1 MTTRGKGI
9 LVAAALLLVLIP
21 IVRVHADGTASTST
35 SIVEQI
41 GCDISVKDA
50 DGTIHQS
57 QACQLTDFINLFVYL
72 TKWGFSI
79 LAILAVL
86 MMIYGGFQFVTAGG
100 RSSKVDEGKRV
111 INGTIIGTIVA
122 LTAYIIINSTV
133 TAISGTSIV
142 SKNPFGVI
150 ATVFGSNRPE
160 NTVNGQTI
168 KRVFSGNG
176 SIGGGGSGS
185 ESDIPSCRLATST
198 WDRVQITTVIPD
210 PTFTTANGAP
220 CYAINLSTYCAD
232 SGTKDRGPVT
242 QIQEKLNTKNCGCG
256 SADGCFGPVTARCVQ
271 KFQIANLLPATGAV
285 DRVTSSLILS
295 GGGKACDS
303 YADPAT
309 PTSASQDVSAI
320 IAKLPDTK
328 LSTASNLDTGC
339 CIVND
344 GANDLYCLDDVSTR
358 VCQSAGDSNT
368 FLPAPKGTVSGK
380 CAGIPEARGRCGFCS
395 NSNPNHT
402 NDQVTKCFQPASKY
416 WCEKI
421 GQSDLNAASLYFF
434 KGSCNGSCSSCANA
448 LELKPS

>member
-1 MTTRGKGI
+1 MTGRVKIVVLG
-9 LVAAALLLVLIP
+9 AALVVLLLP
-21 IVRVHADGTASTST
+21 IVRIHASDETTGDSI

-50 DGTIHQS
+50 GGTIHQS

-160 NTVNGQTI
+160 YTVNGQTI
-168 KRVFSGNG
+168 QRVFSGNG
-176 SIGGGGSGS
+176 SLGTGGSGGG
-185 ESDIPSCRLATST
+185 ENDIPRCRLTTST

-242 QIQEKLNTKNCGCG
+242 QIQEKLNTKGCDCGT
-256 SADGCFGPVTARCVQ
+256 ADGCYGSKVARCVQ

-285 DRVTSSLILS
+285 DLTTSALIMND
-295 GGGKACDS
+295 GGKKCTDDS
-303 YADPAT
+303 L
-309 PTSASQDVSAI
+309 QDAAAV
-320 IAKLPDTK
+320 IAKLPDTRI
-328 LSTASNLDTGC
+328 STASNLDAGC
-339 CIVND
+339 CVVSD
-344 GANDLYCLDDVSTR
+344 GTNDLYCLDDVSTR

-395 NSNPNHT
+395 NTNPPLRVPAN
-402 NDQVTKCFQPASKY
+402 KCFQGASRY
-416 WCEKI
+416 WCSI
-421 GQSDLNAASLYFF
+421 VPNDQFPDRPLYYFNGLCS
-434 KGSCNGSCSSCANA
+434 GSCGSCTNA
-448 LELKPS
+448 LEILLH